1 MIPRCQFLHN
11 LPCEQVSDRLIE
23 LEDENAKLRAERDEW
38 HRVVASKQDIIDH
51 MRDARA
57 ENSKLRE
64 LISELYACSQQCGC
78 DRCGYRDGCTML
90 DRMRGL
96 GIEVGE

>member
-1 MIPRCQFLHN
+1 MTPRCKFIHN
-11 LPCEQVSDRLIE
+11 LSCEQVSDRITE
-23 LEDENAKLRAERDEW
+23 LEDDNAKLRTQLADATESMGRVEERCAE
-38 HRVVASKQDIIDH
+38 
-51 MRDARA
+51 
-57 ENSKLRE
+57 LRK